1 MHYRTKNEEKQKPQ
15 KWKREDMIFLE
26 VSKWS
31 LNFAKNAK
39 PLCKS
44 QQGNTVIHA
53 ATFPV

>member
-1 MHYRTKNEEKQKPQ
+1 ML
-15 KWKREDMIFLE
+15 FLE

-31 LNFAKNAK
+31 LNFGKNAK

-44 QQGNTVIHA
+44 QQGNAVIHA